1 MHMFGLLFACILLS
15 VTHIW
20 LPFYL
25 EVYCHFFSALSL
37 SRPLCVSFRSFQW
50 NWYSIHLIF
59 IYIDIDLILS
69 YGRFDSNRLFF
80 VSTSRPS
87 WCCSIVIQSLGF
99 SLAPDFI
106 QIERSKRIKTLHSI
120 AFLSAFTTVFF
131 SLSLDD
137 YCSIWNSSDSQ
148 RWWYFRFSLSLF
160 HPMAIKH
167 LNISLH

>member
-69 YGRFDSNRLFF
+69 YGRFDSIRLFF

-131 SLSLDD
+131 SLS
-137 YCSIWNSSDSQ
+137 
-148 RWWYFRFSLSLF
+148 RWLLFDLKFKWLPMMVIFSFFSLSLF

>member
-1 MHMFGLLFACILLS
+1 MRNAHVRLVVRVYFTLCHSHLTALLFRSLLS
-15 VTHIW
+15 
-20 LPFYL
+20 
-25 EVYCHFFSALSL
+25 FFSARSL

-69 YGRFDSNRLFF
+69 YGRFDSIRLFF

-87 WCCSIVIQSLGF
+87 WCCSIVIRSLGF
-99 SLAPDFI
+99 SVAPDFI

-131 SLSLDD
+131 SLSMIIVRFEIQVTPNDGDIFVFL
-137 YCSIWNSSDSQ
+137 SLSFSSDG
-148 RWWYFRFSLSLF
+148 
-160 HPMAIKH
+160 
-167 LNISLH
+167 N